1 MHDANRVGSSPD
13 GDNMDLEITQVTTPE
28 PSTTPRNEV
37 DSMPLTASV
46 ASASSMQVQ
55 EVMVPALATRSTQ
68 AVIEDLRRRG
78 LHPKE
83 PTSDK
88 ESVADGVEEVFRSPE
103 EEGAIS
109 EAIEDGDGGNET
121 ESDEEEPAHLSENQE
136 LSYEKT
142 VRESYIRS
150 RVLQANKVST
160 ALETKDDDKQSV
172 KWLIKDSGSQEIIS
186 SPREYQIELFERAK
200 TQNIIAV
207 LDTGSG
213 KTLIA
218 ALLLR
223 HVIDEELER
232 RANGGDKRIAF
243 FLVDSVALVFQQYA
257 VLKCNLNQ
265 KMEQFCGDMGCDLW
279 SKELWEKHLNEN
291 MVIVCTAEVLFQCL
305 HHSFITM
312 KQINLLIFDE
322 AHHAKRNHAYARIIK
337 DFYASEPDQSLL
349 PRIFGMTASP
359 VDARTNIKKGAA
371 ELEALLH
378 SQIATASDASLLQY
392 TNKKT
397 KEELATYDPLPP
409 STESQLFKRV
419 HQLVGGVKE
428 CSKPL
433 EYAIMASSDLGSW
446 VADQVLLI
454 SFTGEEVK
462 KLEAKI
468 ESNFHKQAQ
477 IDPIPLGN
485 LESRKER
492 FQSAQQIIMAHV
504 FASPQLSCSH
514 LSSKV
519 LGLAGYLRER
529 FERTTFDKCIVFV
542 RQRYTAKL
550 LADLFARPQIG
561 TPHLRVGSLTGTRNR
576 NGTDLEASFRN
587 QVITLRRFRQGEI
600 NCLFATSV
608 AEEGLD
614 IPDCNLVIRFDLY
627 STVIQY
633 IQSRGRARQTN
644 SSYIHFIEH
653 GNKEQEALVREVRR
667 NENILKEFCQA
678 LPEDRLLSGNNY
690 NMDYFLAKERNI
702 MRTYTEP
709 STGAKLTYRMS
720 LSVLA
725 NFVASLPHSSES
737 TPHPEYM
744 MTAMGAKYV
753 CEVILPENSPVHG
766 AIGRPANT
774 KQVAKCSAAFEACLK
789 LRKGKHLDEYLL
801 STFKDR
807 GPAMRNA
814 HLAITSKAN
823 TDYDMRMK
831 PSMWAAGE
839 APTEL
844 FLTILSLEDPDQLDR
859 PSQPLGL
866 LTRGPL
872 PRIPQ
877 FQLFFGRGKHTAAVS
892 TAVGGFGVNS
902 DTLELIN
909 TFSLRVFKDIFSK
922 EYESNPTKMPYFMV
936 PISNT
941 YAKGQTRLPADLIS
955 WDILKTVSD
964 NQWLT
969 WDESTPESFFEDKYI
984 LDPFDGSRKIW
995 AMKVT
1000 HEYKPLDAVPPN
1012 TAARS
1017 ARKNNSNILEYSCSL
1032 FKVARSRRTFSETQP
1047 VIEGEVIPFRRNFLD
1062 DHDDPATSGPTKCY
1076 VVPEPLTISALP
1088 TTIVAMAYTFPAIIH
1103 RIESYLI
1110 AVEACSMLHLPISAD
1125 LALECMTKDSQNTDE
1140 HGEEQVEFQRGM
1152 GNNYER
1158 LEFLGDCFLKMATS
1172 ISLYT
1177 LHPDSNEFDFHVKR
1191 MLMICNKN
1199 LMDVALQLKLY
1210 EFIRSQAFSRR
1221 AWYPEGL
1228 VLKKGKAAQAPKT
1241 HKLGDK
1247 TIADV
1252 SEALIGAALLTPSN
1266 GHAMDHA
1273 VRAVTELVCSTDHAI
1288 EKWEDYF
1295 KGYTKPK
1302 YQIAAST
1309 ASQRNLAEQIEI
1321 SHNYHFHYPRLLR
1334 SAFIHPSYP
1343 FAYERVP
1350 NYQRLEFLGDS
1361 LLDMACVNFLFHRF
1375 PAKDPQWLTEHK
1387 MAMVSNQFLGA
1398 LCVKLEFHTQLLQF
1412 NPIIQS
1418 SIIEY
1423 VCEVTEARQQAE
1435 QDAIR
1440 DGKRAS
1446 DCARDYWLHT
1456 KLPPKCLPDIIEAY
1470 IGAIFVDSSF
1480 NYGEVERFFDLHV
1493 KWYFEDVTLYD
1504 TFANKHPVTFL
1515 HKFLQ
1520 QNMGCAKYRITASS
1534 MPDDSSGTPPK
1545 ILATVMIHSQVLVGV
1560 ERDSARYAKIAV
1572 AQQALEI
1579 LKGGTLAG
1587 FRQTYRCDCKE
1598 KGLDVADCEM
1608 EEAAEESLEGHMGIQ
1623 TLDMESEMG
1632 MDIGMESSRNGSI
1645 SSA

>member
-1 MHDANRVGSSPD
+1 MDPD
-13 GDNMDLEITQVTTPE
+13 IEASQVTTSKSPTTPM
-28 PSTTPRNEV
+28 PSTSLNSPTDALFLT
-37 DSMPLTASV
+37 DSMPLTESV
-46 ASASSMQVQ
+46 TTAFNM
-55 EVMVPALATRSTQ
+55 EVPEAMVPALATRSTE
-68 AVIEDLRRRG
+68 AVIEDLRRRVI
-78 LHPKE
+78 HQE
-83 PTSDK
+83 APTVDK
-88 ESVADGVEEVFRSPE
+88 QPPTEFVEDISSPE
-103 EEGAIS
+103 DS
-109 EAIEDGDGGNET
+109 AIEDEDGGDET
-121 ESDEEEPAHLSENQE
+121 DSDEETPAHPSETQE
-136 LSYEKT
+136 LSYEKS
-142 VRESYIRS
+142 VHESYVRS
-150 RVLQANKVST
+150 RVLQATTGPT
-160 ALETKDDDKQSV
+160 APETKDDNKQSV

-200 TQNIIAV
+200 TRNTIAV

-232 RANGGDKRIAF
+232 RANGGEKRIAF

-291 MVIVCTAEVLFQCL
+291 MVIVCTAEVLFHCL
-305 HHSFITM
+305 HHSFIAM

-359 VDARTNIKKGAA
+359 VDARTNIKRGAA

-378 SQIATASDASLLQY
+378 SQIATASNASLLRY
-392 TNKKT
+392 ANKTT
-397 KEELATYDPLPP
+397 KEEVARYDPLPP
-409 STESQLFKRV
+409 TSESQLFKKI
-419 HQLVGGVKE
+419 HHLVGGIKE

-433 EYAIMASSDLGSW
+433 DYAVMASSDLGSW
-446 VADQVLLI
+446 IADRVLLI
-454 SFTGEEVK
+454 SFTGEDVK

-477 IDPIPLGN
+477 TDPMPLSN
-485 LESRKER
+485 LESKIEKL
-492 FQSAQQIIMAHV
+492 QGAQQIIMAHV
-504 FASPQLSCSH
+504 FEAPELSPSL

-519 LGLAGYLRER
+519 LGLAKKLRER

-542 RQRYTAKL
+542 KQRYTAKL
-550 LADLFARPQIG
+550 LADLFASPQIG

-576 NGTDLEASFRN
+576 NGANPESSFRN

-633 IQSRGRARQTN
+633 IQSRGRARQAN
-644 SSYIHFIEH
+644 SSYFHFVEV

-690 NMDYFLAKERNI
+690 NMDYFLSKERNV

-725 NFVASLPHSSES
+725 NFVASLPHNNENI
-737 TPHPEYM
+737 PHPEYM
-744 MTAMGAKYV
+744 MTGMGAKYV

-766 AIGRPANT
+766 AIGRPATT

-789 LRKGKHLDEYLL
+789 LRKGRHLDEYLL

-814 HLAITSKAN
+814 QLAITSKAN
-823 TDYDMRMK
+823 TDYDMRTK
-831 PSMWAAGE
+831 PSLWDANE
-839 APTEL
+839 IPSEL
-844 FLTILSLEDPDQLDR
+844 FLTILSLEDPGQLER

-872 PRIPQ
+872 PPFPR
-877 FQLFFGRGKHTAAVS
+877 FQLYFGRGKHTAAVS
-892 TAVGGFGVNS
+892 TAAGSLTV
-902 DTLELIN
+902 DPETLELIN
-909 TFSLRVFKDIFSK
+909 TFSLRIFKDIFSK
-922 EYESNPTKMPYFMV
+922 EYESDPSKMPYFIV
-936 PISNT
+936 PIADANT
-941 YAKGQTRLPADLIS
+941 EGQMRLPVDLIS

-969 WDESTPESFFEDKYI
+969 WDESSPESLFEDKYI

-995 AMKVT
+995 AKKVT
-1000 HEYKPLDAVPPN
+1000 HEYKPLDPVPPN

-1032 FKVARSRRTFSETQP
+1032 FKVARSKRTFSETQP
-1047 VIEGEVIPFRRNFLD
+1047 VIEGDVIPFRRNFLD
-1062 DHDDPATSGPTKCY
+1062 DHDDPANSGSTKCY

-1088 TTIVAMAYTFPAIIH
+1088 TRIVAMAYTFPAIIH

-1110 AVEACSMLHLPISAD
+1110 VVEACSMLHLPISAD
-1125 LALECMTKDSQNTDE
+1125 LALECMTKDSRNTDE

-1191 MLMICNKN
+1191 MLMICNRN

-1210 EFIRSQAFSRR
+1210 EFIRSQAFNRR
-1221 AWYPEGL
+1221 AWYPKGL
-1228 VLKKGKAAQAPKT
+1228 VLKKGKTAQAPKK

-1252 SEALIGAALLTPSN
+1252 SEALIGAALLTPSD
-1266 GHAMDHA
+1266 GHLMDHA

-1309 ASQRNLAEQIEI
+1309 ASQRNLAEQVETA
-1321 SHNYHFHYPRLLR
+1321 HNYHFQYPRLLR

-1375 PAKDPQWLTEHK
+1375 PTKDPQWLTEHK

-1398 LCVKLEFHTQLLQF
+1398 VCVALGFHGHLLQF
-1412 NPIIQS
+1412 NQAIQS
-1418 SIIEY
+1418 SITEY
-1423 VCEVTEARQQAE
+1423 VAEATEAREQAE

-1440 DGKRAS
+1440 DGKQAS

-1480 NYGEVERFFDLHV
+1480 NYGEVERFFDLHI
-1493 KWYFEDVTLYD
+1493 KWYFEDITLYD

-1534 MPDDSSGTPPK
+1534 MPDDGSGTPPK
-1545 ILATVMIHSQVLVGV
+1545 ILATVMIHSQILVGV
-1560 ERDSARYAKIAV
+1560 ERESARYAKVAV

-1579 LKGGTLAG
+1579 LKGGTLAQ

-1598 KGLDVADCEM
+1598 KGLDVADCDM
-1608 EEAAEESLEGHMGIQ
+1608 EEAAEESLEKAVRIE
-1623 TLDMESEMG
+1623 TLDMESDMG
-1632 MDIGMESSRNGSI
+1632 IDVGMESSRNGSI
-1645 SSA
+1645 SSV

>member
-1 MHDANRVGSSPD
+1 MS
-13 GDNMDLEITQVTTPE
+13 LETTQVATSE
-28 PSTTPRNEV
+28 SSTTPYNQA
-37 DSMPLTASV
+37 DSIPPTVAV
-46 ASASSMQVQ
+46 ASTSSMQGA
-55 EVMVPALATRSTQ
+55 MVPALATRSTQ
-68 AVIEDLRRRG
+68 AVIENLRRSG

-83 PTSDK
+83 PTADK
-88 ESVADGVEEVFRSPE
+88 EPLTDGLGDVVRSPE
-103 EEGAIS
+103 EDGAIF
-109 EAIEDGDGGNET
+109 EATEFEDRGSET
-121 ESDEEEPAHLSENQE
+121 ESEDDEAPVQPSENQE

-150 RVLQANKVST
+150 RVEA
-160 ALETKDDDKQSV
+160 TKGSAAPKIKGDNKQSV

-200 TQNIIAV
+200 TRNTIAV

-359 VDARTNIKKGAA
+359 ADARTNIKKAAA

-378 SQIATASDASLLQY
+378 SQIATASNASLLQY
-392 TNKKT
+392 SNKKT
-397 KEELATYDPLPP
+397 TEEVAYYHPLRPP
-409 STESQLFKRV
+409 TESQLFKAV
-419 HQLVGGVKE
+419 HQLIGGIKE

-433 EYAIMASSDLGSW
+433 AYAITASSDLGSW
-446 VADQVLLI
+446 VADRVLLI
-454 SFTGEEVK
+454 SFTGEGVK
-462 KLEAKI
+462 RLEAEI
-468 ESNFHKQAQ
+468 ESNFHKQSQ
-477 IDPIPLGN
+477 SDPMPLSK
-485 LESRKER
+485 LEGRKETL
-492 FQSAQQIIMAHV
+492 QSAQQIIMAHV
-504 FASPQLSCSH
+504 FASPQLCNSQ

-519 LGLAGYLRER
+519 LGLAKHLRER

-542 RQRYTAKL
+542 QQRYTARL
-550 LADLFARPQIG
+550 LADLFGSPQIG
-561 TPHLRVGSLTGTRNR
+561 TPHLRVGALTGTRNR
-576 NGTDLEASFRN
+576 NGADLESSFRN
-587 QVITLRRFRQGEI
+587 QVITLRRFRLGEV

-633 IQSRGRARQTN
+633 IQSRGRARQDN
-644 SSYIHFIEH
+644 SNYVHFIEQ

-725 NFVASLPHSSES
+725 NFVASLSHSSES

-744 MTAMGAKYV
+744 MTAVGAKFV

-766 AIGRPANT
+766 ATGRPANT

-789 LRKGKHLDEYLL
+789 LRKGRHLDEYLL

-814 HLAITSKAN
+814 QLAITSKAN
-823 TDYDMRMK
+823 TDYDMRTK
-831 PSMWAAGE
+831 PLMWAAGE
-839 APTEL
+839 TPSEL
-844 FLTILSLEDPDQLDR
+844 FLTILSLEDPGQLDR

-872 PRIPQ
+872 PPFPK
-877 FQLFFGRGKHTAAVS
+877 FQLYFGRGKHTAAVS
-892 TAVGGFGVNS
+892 TAVGSLAIF
-902 DTLELIN
+902 LARN
-909 TFSLRVFKDIFSK
+909 TP
-922 EYESNPTKMPYFMV
+922 E
-936 PISNT
+936 
-941 YAKGQTRLPADLIS
+941 QTRLPVDSIS
-955 WDILKTVSD
+955 WEILKMVSD
-964 NQWLT
+964 SQWLT

-995 AMKVT
+995 TTKVT
-1000 HEYKPLDAVPPN
+1000 HEYKPLDPVPPN

-1032 FKVARSRRTFSETQP
+1032 FKVARSKRTFSETQP
-1047 VIEGEVIPFRRNFLD
+1047 VIEGDVIPFRRNFLD
-1062 DHDDPATSGPTKCY
+1062 DQEDPASSGPTKCY

-1088 TTIVAMAYTFPAIIH
+1088 TEIVAMAYTFPAIIH

-1110 AVEACSMLHLPISAD
+1110 SIEACSMLHLPISAD
-1125 LALECMTKDSQNTDE
+1125 LALECMTKDSRNTDE

-1191 MLMICNKN
+1191 MLMICNRN

-1210 EFIRSQAFSRR
+1210 EFIRSQAFNRR

-1228 VLKKGKAAQAPKT
+1228 VLKKGKTAQAPKT

-1295 KGYTKPK
+1295 KGYTMPK

-1309 ASQRNLAEQIEI
+1309 ASQRNLAEQVETV
-1321 SHNYHFHYPRLLR
+1321 HDYHFHYPRLLR

-1375 PAKDPQWLTEHK
+1375 PTKDPQWLTEHK

-1398 LCVKLEFHTQLLQF
+1398 VCVELGFHTQLLQF

-1418 SIIEY
+1418 SITEY
-1423 VCEVTEARQQAE
+1423 VCEITEARQQAE
-1435 QDAIR
+1435 QDAVR
-1440 DGKRAS
+1440 DGKLAS

-1456 KLPPKCLPDIIEAY
+1456 KLPPKCLPDMIEAY

-1480 NYGEVERFFDLHV
+1480 NYVEVERFFDLHM

-1534 MPDDSSGTPPK
+1534 MPDDNSGTPPK

-1579 LKGGTLAG
+1579 LKGGTLAQ

-1598 KGLDVADCEM
+1598 KGLDVEDCEM
-1608 EEAAEESLEGHMGIQ
+1608 EEPGQEPLEGLVGIQ
-1623 TLDMESEMG
+1623 TLDMESETA
-1632 MDIGMESSRNGSI
+1632 MDIGVHSSRRDSV